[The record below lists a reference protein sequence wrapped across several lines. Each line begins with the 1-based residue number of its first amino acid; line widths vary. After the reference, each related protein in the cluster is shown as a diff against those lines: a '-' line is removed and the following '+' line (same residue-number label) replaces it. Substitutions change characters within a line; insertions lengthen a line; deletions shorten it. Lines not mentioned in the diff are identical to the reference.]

1 MFRSQTPLRKSLATR
16 TAPSPNFARSIAY
29 PLLEAKRRSRFFM
42 TIVLLWTRAGLR
54 HWREHQEDFCQA
66 IGLTSGE
73 KYETQKT
80 HHAQDMRQ
88 PKRVAA
94 KILEELAS
102 SLEAAFE
109 AAAIESAR
117 VGLADDAHDLTQRI
131 VRSTAKR
138 KGVMRKAADLLG

>member
-1 MFRSQTPLRKSLATR
+1 MMEGSGDGALQVLRR
-16 TAPSPNFARSIAY
+16 
-29 PLLEAKRRSRFFM
+29 
-42 TIVLLWTRAGLR
+42 V
-54 HWREHQEDFCQA
+54 HQEDFCQA

-73 KYETQKT
+73 KYETQKP

-102 SLEAAFE
+102 SLEATFE

>member
-1 MFRSQTPLRKSLATR
+1 MMEGSGDGALQVLRR
-16 TAPSPNFARSIAY
+16 
-29 PLLEAKRRSRFFM
+29 
-42 TIVLLWTRAGLR
+42 V
-54 HWREHQEDFCQA
+54 HQEDFCQA

-73 KYETQKT
+73 KYETQKP

-109 AAAIESAR
+109 AAAIEWAR

-138 KGVMRKAADLLG
+138 KGVMRKAADLCAPLPPCASALGAPAVPKRVPKADRREVAKTLMSQ

>member
-1 MFRSQTPLRKSLATR
+1 MMEGSGDGALQVLRR
-16 TAPSPNFARSIAY
+16 
-29 PLLEAKRRSRFFM
+29 
-42 TIVLLWTRAGLR
+42 V
-54 HWREHQEDFCQA
+54 HQEDFCQA

-73 KYETQKT
+73 KYETQKP

-117 VGLADDAHDLTQRI
+117 VGLADDALALGCASYDALRQI
-131 VRSTAKR
+131 V
-138 KGVMRKAADLLG
+138 GVMRKAADLLG

>member
-1 MFRSQTPLRKSLATR
+1 MMEGSGDGALQVLRR
-16 TAPSPNFARSIAY
+16 
-29 PLLEAKRRSRFFM
+29 
-42 TIVLLWTRAGLR
+42 V
-54 HWREHQEDFCQA
+54 HQEDFCQA

-73 KYETQKT
+73 KYETQNP

>member
-1 MFRSQTPLRKSLATR
+1 MMEGSGDGALQVLRR
-16 TAPSPNFARSIAY
+16 
-29 PLLEAKRRSRFFM
+29 
-42 TIVLLWTRAGLR
+42 V
-54 HWREHQEDFCQA
+54 HQEDFCQA

-73 KYETQKT
+73 KYETQKP

-117 VGLADDAHDLTQRI
+117 GWAWADDAHDLTQRI

-138 KGVMRKAADLLG
+138 KGRHAEGRRLVGLMFIS

>member
-1 MFRSQTPLRKSLATR
+1 
-16 TAPSPNFARSIAY
+16 
-29 PLLEAKRRSRFFM
+29 
-42 TIVLLWTRAGLR
+42 
-54 HWREHQEDFCQA
+54 
-66 IGLTSGE
+66 
-73 KYETQKT
+73 
-80 HHAQDMRQ
+80 MRQ

-138 KGVMRKAADLLG
+138 KGVMRKAADLLADVHILIALRRKARCPLALQWPEPYFSPKELTHD

>member
-1 MFRSQTPLRKSLATR
+1 MMEGSGDGALQVLRR
-16 TAPSPNFARSIAY
+16 
-29 PLLEAKRRSRFFM
+29 
-42 TIVLLWTRAGLR
+42 V
-54 HWREHQEDFCQA
+54 HQEDFCQA

-73 KYETQKT
+73 KYETQKP

-88 PKRVAA
+88 PKRVA
-94 KILEELAS
+94 
-102 SLEAAFE
+102 
-109 AAAIESAR
+109 AR

>member
-1 MFRSQTPLRKSLATR
+1 MMEGSGDGALQVLRR
-16 TAPSPNFARSIAY
+16 
-29 PLLEAKRRSRFFM
+29 
-42 TIVLLWTRAGLR
+42 V
-54 HWREHQEDFCQA
+54 HQEDFCQA

-73 KYETQKT
+73 KYETAKPSCSGY
-80 HHAQDMRQ
+80 AQ

>member
-1 MFRSQTPLRKSLATR
+1 MGFEAPE
-16 TAPSPNFARSIAY
+16 TA
-29 PLLEAKRRSRFFM
+29 
-42 TIVLLWTRAGLR
+42 IVLGEHPLFIVRRYDREMMERSGDGALQVLR
-54 HWREHQEDFCQA
+54 RVHQEDFCQA

-102 SLEAAFE
+102 SLEAAFD
-109 AAAIESAR
+109 AAAIESSK
-117 VGLADDAHDLTQRI
+117 VGANNDAYAMAQRI
-131 VRSTAKR
+131 VEGADKR
-138 KGVMRKAADLLG
+138 KDVMLKAASLLS